1 MSLQTDI
8 IFVRALRENTE
19 LIAKLP
25 AGDVYNTAIALP
37 EEDAENAPLP
47 YIIVS
52 FDGLTNDQTTK
63 DGYESDYDTVNIG
76 VEVAAAT
83 RDQLFDLTQSVR
95 DTVLS
100 FFESLQSDPTDDDFS
115 LVPLDYQLSAT
126 GVRYDD
132 QKPCYWQILN
142 YQCDTN
148 A

>member
-8 IFVRALRENTE
+8 IFVRALRGNME
-19 LIAKLP
+19 LLAKLP
-25 AGDVYNTAIALP
+25 AGDVYNTAIGLP

-47 YIIVS
+47 FIIVS

-132 QKPCYWQILN
+132 QKPCYWQIIN

>member
-8 IFVRALRENTE
+8 IFVRALRGNTE
-19 LIAKLP
+19 LLAKLP

-100 FFESLQSDPTDDDFS
+100 FFEGLQSDPTDDDFN